1 MMGANNQIGEADSPN
16 TQEDNN
22 GQRERERESG
32 FGTRSE
38 TEPPATPHPL
48 NRHLFIADNYDLLRR
63 LDSDS
68 VDLVVTDPPFAKN
81 DTFTSDGLKP
91 PLEDEEKAAEREQM
105 EAWKINNP
113 REAAAEGIEWP
124 PEGDVASYKDIW
136 VWEKDVH
143 FAWKE
148 EIKETYKAVWA
159 VLDAANLAHSN
170 SHAAYLAYM
179 AVRLIEIER
188 VLKPT
193 GSIYL
198 HCDQDASHYLK
209 LLMDAVFGKDTFVN
223 EVVWAYSK
231 WTNASNFFQK
241 SNDVIL
247 FYGGEGR
254 AFNKQFVMTEGKRKT
269 LEKGYGSNVVEGG
282 VRQLLVYDPDKVP
295 ERVLSDPKYHRV
307 VNLSDKPKGVAAAQV
322 WTDINY
328 LSSAAK
334 ERTGYPTQK
343 PVSLAER
350 IIRASSNKGDV
361 VLDPF
366 AGCAYVPVAAEG
378 LGRQWIACDIS
389 VRALTVVKRQ
399 FAKFRYSVEGGP
411 VVAKPGEEAVLLS
424 DCKVTIVGPKEL
436 RERPEREDTEGEPP
450 PPPLDLSNRRAKGQ
464 LFSDQEMKEA
474 LLEDSDWVCWCCGFA
489 NRMDDGEK
497 IREPYNFHLDHVTPK
512 TEGGSPE
519 IWNRAALCGRCNGK
533 KGSREITLGKLREE
547 VEDEGALRVRAPA
560 DLPFIPQLQEK
571 AVKRYSARE
580 AERGLV

>member
-1 MMGANNQIGEADSPN
+1 MVNER
-16 TQEDNN
+16 E
-22 GQRERERESG
+22 RERERESG

-148 EIKETYKAVWA
+148 EIKETYEAVWA
-159 VLDAANLAHSN
+159 VLDAANLARSD

-188 VLKPT
+188 VLKPS

-198 HCDQDASHYLK
+198 HCDHTAGHYLK
-209 LLMDAVFGKDTFVN
+209 LLMDAVFGRKRFQKEIIWQMGSTSGFKSQANNWIRDHDTLLYYAGPDKRFN
-223 EVVWAYSK
+223 KELKPYSK
-231 WTNASNFFQK
+231 EYLDKKFK
-241 SNDVIL
+241 ED
-247 FYGGEGR
+247 EDGR
-254 AFNKQFVMTEGKRKT
+254 LYRQRHNKR
-269 LEKGYGSNVVEGG
+269 YYADEGG
-282 VRQLLVYDPDKVP
+282 VAV
-295 ERVLSDPKYHRV
+295 
-307 VNLSDKPKGVAAAQV
+307 GTV
-322 WTDINY
+322 WTDI
-328 LSSAAK
+328 LSFQTRANAD
-334 ERTGYPTQK
+334 EITGYPTQK

-399 FAKFRYSVEGGP
+399 FKKFRYSVDGGP
-411 VVAKPGEEAVLLS
+411 VVAKLGEEAVLLS

-436 RERPEREDTEGEPP
+436 RERPEQVDTEGEPP
-450 PPPLDLSNRRAKGQ
+450 PPSLDLSDRRAKGQ
-464 LFSDQEMKEA
+464 LFSNQEMKEA